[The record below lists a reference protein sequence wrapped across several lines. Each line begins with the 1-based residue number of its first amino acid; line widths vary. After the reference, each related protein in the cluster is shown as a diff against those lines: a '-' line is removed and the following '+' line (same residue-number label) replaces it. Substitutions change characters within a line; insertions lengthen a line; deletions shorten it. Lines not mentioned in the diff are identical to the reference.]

1 MKHMNILA
9 KLMTAFALFLLA
21 NVLALAFLIAD
32 KNEAI
37 AVADKE
43 RMGVRYLTSLRQLRE
58 LIPEHRRLRAAAPA
72 DEAVARKQTE
82 IDLALTR
89 LDEADLRDGPTLDTT
104 EDFVKLRRVWKQF
117 ASSAPDPKLSADL
130 GASIDLTMRSLNA
143 LVGDNSGLTLDP
155 VLDTYYLMDVAVVK
169 LSNIADL
176 LNSLIDQTRTF
187 AAGASLTQAARD
199 RLVVASAALRAD
211 LANVNAGL
219 GVATAFTPALTAMLE
234 TPRQELDRSA
244 RSLLELLDRDAIQ
257 RARLAAGA
265 DAFSAPLTETLARS
279 FRLNDVAMA
288 LLDQR
293 LGARANAAAESRNT
307 AITYVAIV
315 AAVGALA
322 ASWIGFTLSRRLR
335 RLTDAVSET
344 ASGQRQGPVG
354 APSDDEIGTL
364 TGAINRLVESRTS
377 VPRGAVAGRP
387 DDASSALLD
396 ENQRLKTLVAD
407 LSLENQAL
415 RKGGALV

>member
-155 VLDTYYLMDVAVVK
+155 VLNTY
-169 LSNIADL
+169 
-176 LNSLIDQTRTF
+176 T
-187 AAGASLTQAARD
+187 
-199 RLVVASAALRAD
+199 
-211 LANVNAGL
+211 
-219 GVATAFTPALTAMLE
+219 
-234 TPRQELDRSA
+234 
-244 RSLLELLDRDAIQ
+244 
-257 RARLAAGA
+257 
-265 DAFSAPLTETLARS
+265 
-279 FRLNDVAMA
+279 
-288 LLDQR
+288 
-293 LGARANAAAESRNT
+293 
-307 AITYVAIV
+307 
-315 AAVGALA
+315 
-322 ASWIGFTLSRRLR
+322 
-335 RLTDAVSET
+335 
-344 ASGQRQGPVG
+344 
-354 APSDDEIGTL
+354 
-364 TGAINRLVESRTS
+364 
-377 VPRGAVAGRP
+377 
-387 DDASSALLD
+387 
-396 ENQRLKTLVAD
+396 
-407 LSLENQAL
+407 
-415 RKGGALV
+415 